1 MAAVDP
7 KRARR
12 DTRPSCLHRAL
23 TTWEVELQPMVEAQP
38 TERGST
44 VTLKGMEIFRAA
56 GMLSDQVQEVVSDL
70 LGEVEAGLRS
80 GMITTAIERLSD
92 LEGWLEALEYGAA
105 GGRVEIPLDVLFT
118 PSPPGES

>member
-1 MAAVDP
+1 
-7 KRARR
+7 
-12 DTRPSCLHRAL
+12 
-23 TTWEVELQPMVEAQP
+23 MVEAQP
-38 TERGST
+38 ADNGST
-44 VTLKGMEIFRAA
+44 VSLKGMEIFRAA

-80 GMITTAIERLSD
+80 GMITTAVERLSD

>member
-1 MAAVDP
+1 
-7 KRARR
+7 
-12 DTRPSCLHRAL
+12 
-23 TTWEVELQPMVEAQP
+23 MVEAQP
-38 TERGST
+38 TENGTT

-105 GGRVEIPLDVLFT
+105 GGRVEIPFEVLFP
-118 PSPPGES
+118 PSTLGES

>member
-1 MAAVDP
+1 
-7 KRARR
+7 
-12 DTRPSCLHRAL
+12 
-23 TTWEVELQPMVEAQP
+23 
-38 TERGST
+38 
-44 VTLKGMEIFRAA
+44 MEIFRAA

>member
-1 MAAVDP
+1 
-7 KRARR
+7 
-12 DTRPSCLHRAL
+12 
-23 TTWEVELQPMVEAQP
+23 MVKAQP
-38 TERGST
+38 TETGSA

-56 GMLSDQVQEVVSDL
+56 GMLSDHVQEVVSDL

-105 GGRVEIPLDVLFT
+105 GGRVEIPLDVLFP
-118 PSPPGES
+118 PSTASES

>member
-1 MAAVDP
+1 
-7 KRARR
+7 
-12 DTRPSCLHRAL
+12 
-23 TTWEVELQPMVEAQP
+23 MVETQP

-56 GMLSDQVQEVVSDL
+56 GMLSDHVQEVVSDL

-80 GMITTAIERLSD
+80 GMITAAIERLSD

-105 GGRVEIPLDVLFT
+105 GGRVEIPLHVLFPPST
-118 PSPPGES
+118 PGKS